1 METPMSFQSRLGP
14 TDRGQ
19 RPGAPA
25 VAGVPVQRKHAG
37 TFRDLRRR
45 PAHAL
50 QVLPVG
56 TVAIDAYTFDQVSRP
71 RGGLQVVPA
80 RQALQPIVEQLAGGV
95 RRPLLASSHR
105 SLPRASLPWSRPA
118 QCLLELDALAQELLS
133 LAHVRILGQL
143 EQP

>member
-19 RPGAPA
+19 RPGTLA
-25 VAGVPVQRKHAG
+25 VAGVPVQREHAG
-37 TFRDLRRR
+37 IGGDLRRR

-56 TVAIDAYTFDQVSRP
+56 TVAIDAYTLDQVSRP
-71 RGGLQVVPA
+71 RRGLQVVPA

-95 RRPLLASSHR
+95 RRALLASSHGSVAR
-105 SLPRASLPWSRPA
+105 CTHWSWT
-118 QCLLELDALAQELLS
+118 Q
-133 LAHVRILGQL
+133 
-143 EQP
+143 